1 MVIETD
7 NLLVKC
13 PVCGGWPMAA
23 CLPKS
28 NSWQQ
33 QEVRFR
39 CAHCRHQEGGRLRRP
54 GGGRRFEHP
63 LDFAAR
69 REMR

>member
-13 PVCGGWPMAA
+13 PLCGGWPMAA

-28 NSWQQ
+28 SLWQ

-39 CAHCRHQEGGRLRRP
+39 CAQCGHQEGGRLQRSGSGQRS
-54 GGGRRFEHP
+54 GNRV
-63 LDFAAR
+63 DFAAH